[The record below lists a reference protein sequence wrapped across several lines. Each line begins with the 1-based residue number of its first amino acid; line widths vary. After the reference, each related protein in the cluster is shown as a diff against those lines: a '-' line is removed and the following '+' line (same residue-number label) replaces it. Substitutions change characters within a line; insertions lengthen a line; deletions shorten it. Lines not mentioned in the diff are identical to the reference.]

1 MPIIA
6 LLINACVAFTGF
18 YLISKVFHSQLFFS
32 SRGRGVLIGILAGL
46 LGLFLMFNGV
56 EVNESVRVDLRH
68 LPLVLLA
75 FYGARLPLFV
85 ATAFIG
91 STRFLFG
98 VTDQAVIAFVATWFV
113 SIGML
118 WIHRRLAERVFLQSM
133 LLNVWALSV
142 ISVAVLINLGWSVAY
157 FTLIATIWTVGMSV
171 GLLSSALTIDLEQT
185 TRQSKDYKQSAERDH
200 LTGLFNRR
208 VWDRYTSE
216 LGTKQRTYNVLAL
229 DIDHFK
235 RVNDTY
241 GHANG
246 DLVLQRFAEL
256 LLIETRSHDLVARI
270 GGEEFVI
277 LMYDLSVEKVEKVA
291 ERIRT
296 RIEHEVFVLND
307 FPPIHITTS
316 IGIAHGKSE
325 PIQTMTEAADDALYE
340 AKHSGRNQV
349 VLTNVNERSLV
360 LN

>member
-1 MPIIA
+1 MPIIS
-6 LLINACVAFTGF
+6 LFVNACVAFTGF

-32 SRGRGVLIGILAGL
+32 SRSRGVLIGMLAGM

-56 EVNESVRVDLRH
+56 EVNEDVRVDLRH

-75 FYGARLPLFV
+75 FYGARLPLFI
-85 ATAFIG
+85 ATGFIA

-98 VTDQAVIAFVATWFV
+98 FTDQAVVAFIATWFV
-113 SIGML
+113 SLGMI
-118 WIHRRLAERVFLQSM
+118 WIHRRLSERLFFQSM
-133 LLNVWALSV
+133 LLNVWALFV
-142 ISVAVLINLGWSVAY
+142 ISIAVLINLGWSMSY
-157 FTLIATIWTVGMSV
+157 ITLIATIWTVGLLV
-171 GLLSSALTIDLEQT
+171 GLLSSVLTIDLDQAK
-185 TRQSKDYKQSAERDH
+185 RRAKDYKQSAERDP

-216 LGTKQRTYNVLAL
+216 LENENRPSNVLAL

-256 LLIETRSHDLVARI
+256 LLAETRLHDVVARV

-277 LMYDLSVEKVEKVA
+277 LMYDLTPEKVEKVA
-291 ERIRT
+291 ERIRK
-296 RIEHEVFVLND
+296 RIEDEVFVLKD
-307 FPPIHITTS
+307 FPPIHITAS

-325 PIQTMTEAADDALYE
+325 PVQKMTEAADNALYQ
-340 AKHSGRNQV
+340 AKRSGRNQV
-349 VLTNVNERSLV
+349 ILTNVSELSLV
-360 LN
+360 TN